1 MDTGDNDSSLYMQ
14 LDKIPVAVQQL
25 PSQSSSAYMVAFN
38 LKRKAL
44 KDISNQA
51 YRHIIHSLQELA
63 QMSSDEGE
71 PAAQSVAGD
80 NETRTLAEAT
90 LLPMNR
96 KSVETFYCLHINMP
110 HKNVLVSSVGMEIR
124 RNSVRQGSVATDA
137 DSQVKPAPAMQQVD
151 GVASFTN
158 VPPTAGDLHRPRAVR
173 HPSPSSESQPVD
185 LLNSLTSSVVL
196 GSRNGLPIPNP
207 FNRTSSPLKNACHHH
222 TSTGQHLHQQYGHV
236 RSLAN
241 ELPESVSQ
249 SSAQNGS
256 SKKSRANKQ
265 VTFPTEARLIGE
277 AGITLPVVFE
287 SDQEDSV
294 SYDPAD
300 SDETLMSG
308 FVNVPCSRRGFC
320 LELDSADPVGD
331 SEQH

>member
-124 RNSVRQGSVATDA
+124 RHSVRQGSVATDA
-137 DSQVKPAPAMQQVD
+137 DSQVKPAPLR
-151 GVASFTN
+151 S
-158 VPPTAGDLHRPRAVR
+158 PTCHQRPAICIDPGLSAIHRR
-173 HPSPSSESQPVD
+173 HPNRNPSIS
-185 LLNSLTSSVVL
+185 
-196 GSRNGLPIPNP
+196 
-207 FNRTSSPLKNACHHH
+207 
-222 TSTGQHLHQQYGHV
+222 
-236 RSLAN
+236 
-241 ELPESVSQ
+241 
-249 SSAQNGS
+249 
-256 SKKSRANKQ
+256 
-265 VTFPTEARLIGE
+265 
-277 AGITLPVVFE
+277 
-287 SDQEDSV
+287 
-294 SYDPAD
+294 
-300 SDETLMSG
+300 
-308 FVNVPCSRRGFC
+308 
-320 LELDSADPVGD
+320 
-331 SEQH
+331 